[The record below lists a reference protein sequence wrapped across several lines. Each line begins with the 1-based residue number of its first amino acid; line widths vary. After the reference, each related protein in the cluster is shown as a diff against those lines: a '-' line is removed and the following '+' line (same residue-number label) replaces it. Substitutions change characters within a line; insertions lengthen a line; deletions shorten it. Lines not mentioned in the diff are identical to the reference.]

1 MPRLFDLLPDDAKKG
16 LAAEAQKA
24 VDGKT
29 SATVH
34 NSGKSKDAG
43 SGTSQRND
51 GKHQHRDENR
61 RHQHDKKPA
70 QPEQSALQSIS
81 IPDFVALDVETTGLD
96 FKHDRVIEVGAIRFV
111 DGKPEKEFSTFIN
124 AGVPI
129 PDHITRLTQITDD
142 DIRPAPKFADI
153 AMELLEFI
161 GSLPVCGH
169 QTDFD
174 LTFINE
180 ELKRAAFPDI
190 TPQIIDTAL
199 LSRILLQR
207 VGRFSLKHACGAMGV
222 TLDNAHRALHDA
234 KASGELAVKLIPTL
248 GDLSLEVRQAL
259 AAYAPG
265 SMFKTLAIRSLF
277 GARYGIN
284 LKKGE
289 ALSSQLPKVD
299 APDWFLR
306 IDPKQ
311 IEGVFSGDGINTS
324 NIDNI
329 IKGFTPRPAQK
340 EMALNVINALND
352 NGILVAEAGTGTG
365 KSLAYLVPAAF
376 HALKNNCR
384 VVISTQTRN
393 LQDQLISKDIP
404 AAAAICEGFDFGA
417 DNASEKSSSIRE
429 DEKAGGRLPPLQL
442 RYTKLKGRG
451 NYLCR
456 YRFYK
461 LLQGEMGNLSPRER
475 NAVLPLIVW
484 SQYTVSG
491 DVEEQTFFNPKWFF
505 KTWNMISADG
515 QDCSGR
521 RCPYYSTCFLQRA
534 RQLAQ
539 TSHIVVINHAL
550 FYSDI
555 CSETSFLGA
564 IGSIIFDEA
573 HHLES
578 SGHQHLR
585 TELDTNRTTAF
596 VDKLQNLL
604 QTASAHK
611 NAANTKEFEKELK
624 NHLKHIR
631 KRAQDLL
638 QELDKWALST
648 APNLEAEYQIPVD
661 ENSLGRLREPA
672 VFDITLG
679 ELQDTFHHFRQV
691 LSSADKDKIDELR
704 EVMAACAEQTSQLRA
719 DLQYLIAAKTE
730 DHVFWLEGNHEKK
743 WTKLCGVP
751 LDISGLLAE
760 IWERCNGGIVF
771 TSATLATG
779 AAQGPA
785 QESISESTQKSS
797 QGSTDYFKRAAGLNN
812 FADRTTSII
821 LPSPYCISQTLFG
834 AFRTCPEPDNPAFP
848 KFAADAIA
856 GIHSKLG
863 KNVLVLFTSNA
874 MLNNVYSQLKSRPD
888 VDRNNLLAQ
897 GFAGNRNT
905 MLEQFKAQSGM
916 ILLGTDSFWEGIDAP
931 GEACEAVVI
940 PRLPFPVPTHP
951 LTQAL
956 GRRMEE
962 LYGSS
967 FFSYSVPEA
976 IIKFR
981 QGAGRLIRSAA
992 DRGALVVL
1000 DNRILTK
1007 GYGKQFS
1014 RALGGRLNEF
1024 ADVNEM
1030 TEKMRDFFESP
1041 PANKSDNQN
1050 INTNDTDPDS
1060 NITYVPFE
1068 DL

>member
-16 LAAEAQKA
+16 LIDEAKKA
-24 VDGKT
+24 TGGKAPAGVRGKGTGDG
-29 SATVH
+29 SRPQDN
-34 NSGKSKDAG
+34 NSR
-43 SGTSQRND
+43 Q
-51 GKHQHRDENR
+51 HQPDR
-61 RHQHDKKPA
+61 KPV
-70 QPEQSALQSIS
+70 QSVQSIA

-96 FKHDRVIEVGAIRFV
+96 FKHDRVIEVGAVRFI
-111 DGKPEKEFSTFIN
+111 DGKPEREYSTFIN
-124 AGVPI
+124 PGVPI
-129 PDHITRLTQITDD
+129 PDHITRLTHITDD
-142 DIRPAPKFADI
+142 DVRPAPRFADI

-161 GSLPVCGH
+161 GPLPVCGH
-169 QTDFD
+169 QTEFD
-174 LTFINE
+174 LTFTNE

-199 LSRILLQR
+199 LSRILLQH
-207 VGRFSLKHACGAMGV
+207 VGRYSLKHACGAMSV
-222 TLDNAHRALHDA
+222 TLENAHRALYDA

-248 GDLSLEVRQAL
+248 CGLPLEVRQAL

-265 SMFKTLAIRSLF
+265 SMFKTLAVRSLF

-284 LKKGE
+284 LKMGE
-289 ALSSQLPKVD
+289 PMSAQLQKIDTPE
-299 APDWFLR
+299 WFLQ

-311 IEGVFSGDGINTS
+311 IEAVFSGDDVNRDKAGADNVNTA
-324 NIDNI
+324 NDIGDI

-340 EMALNVINALND
+340 EMALNVTDALNN

-384 VVISTQTRN
+384 VVVSTHTRN
-393 LQDQLISKDIP
+393 LQDQLISKDLP
-404 AAAAICEGFDFGA
+404 AAAALCERFDWGA
-417 DNASEKSSSIRE
+417 D
-429 DEKAGGRLPPLQL
+429 KAGGKSSPQQKL
-442 RYTKLKGRG
+442 RYAKLKGRG

-456 YRFYK
+456 NRFYQ
-461 LLQGEMGNLSPRER
+461 LLRGEMGNLSQRER
-475 NAVLPLIVW
+475 NAVLPLVVW
-484 SQYTVSG
+484 SQNTVSG
-491 DVEEQTFFNPKWFF
+491 DVEEQTFFNPRWFF
-505 KTWNMISADG
+505 KTWNMISADS

-521 RCPYYSTCFLQRA
+521 RCPYYSTCFLHRA

-550 FYSDI
+550 FYSDV

-585 TELDTNRTTAF
+585 TELDTNRTAAF

-611 NAANTKEFEKELK
+611 DAVNVKEFEKELK
-624 NHLKHIR
+624 SHLKHIR
-631 KRAQDLL
+631 KRSQDLL
-638 QELDKWALST
+638 QELDKWALSA
-648 APNLEAEYQIPVD
+648 APDSGAEYQIPVND
-661 ENSLGRLREPA
+661 NSLKRLLEPA

-679 ELQDTFHHFRQV
+679 ELQDTFHLFRQT
-691 LSSADKDKIDELR
+691 LSAADRDKVEELR
-704 EVMAACAEQTSQLRA
+704 EVTAACAEQTSQLRA
-719 DLQYLIAAKTE
+719 DLQYLVAAQTE

-751 LDISGLLAE
+751 LDISELLSD
-760 IWERCNGGIVF
+760 IWGRCGGGIVF

-779 AAQGPA
+779 AAQGAA
-785 QESISESTQKSS
+785 QESTRAPSKGT
-797 QGSTDYFKRAAGLNN
+797 TDYFKRSAGLES
-812 FADRTTSII
+812 FADRTASIV
-821 LPSPYCISQTLFG
+821 LPSPYSVHQMLFG
-834 AFRTCPEPDNPAFP
+834 AFRNCPEPDNPAFP
-848 KFAADAIA
+848 QFAADAIA

-863 KNVLVLFTSNA
+863 KNILVLFTSNA

-897 GFAGNRNT
+897 GFAGNRNS

-916 ILLGTDSFWEGIDAP
+916 ILLGTDSFWEGVDAP
-931 GEACEAVVI
+931 GEACEAVII

-956 GRRMEE
+956 GKRMEE
-962 LYGSS
+962 LHGSS

-981 QGAGRLIRSAA
+981 QGTGRLIRSAG

-1014 RALGGRLNEF
+1014 RSVGSPLNEF
-1024 ADVNEM
+1024 DSVDGM
-1030 TEKMRDFFESP
+1030 VEKMRDFFDSP
-1041 PANKSDNQN
+1041 LPAAN
-1050 INTNDTDPDS
+1050 NDSNPDS